1 MAPFFTEK
9 FMETIRLQL
18 VHVDKIKIKP
28 ERQRSHFDKEAI
40 EALYHRI
47 VEDGLL
53 HPPGIDTLEN
63 SAIVYG
69 ERRFRCMRTMA
80 KHGIPVKYNSEVLPV
95 GMIPVNLLNETD
107 VLKLEELE
115 LSENSDRQD
124 LTWQEKAR
132 ALARIKEIIAGR
144 KQREQEAKAE
154 SDPDANDVLPDVVV
168 TQAEVAQ
175 VFGTAPSS
183 AGAHL
188 SIVNHLDDPDVA
200 KAKSLKDAVKIVE
213 KKAAQAHRE
222 RVAATTV
229 VNQSQHK
236 IFKGDVRDVI
246 KTVPSDTFRAIVTD
260 PPYGIEMHKDQ
271 SWDGTWHEYNDDEAY
286 CFNLFEAL
294 IPEWDRITLDAAH
307 LYAFCDFAK
316 FEKIRSIFDS
326 YRVDE
331 KGKVGFLVTPE
342 CALQHNLGI
351 KESKIMLKTKAVF
364 EVMYFPFIWNKGNVA
379 SYPKPNHWPR
389 KSYECLLYAIKGG
402 HEQAKLDLA
411 VIDIPQ
417 IQNQKHPAGKP
428 TDLYKFLIERS
439 TLAGEYV
446 FDGFAGQ
453 GNMLRAAHASK
464 RISYSVEL
472 SDTYYPM
479 LVEAYNE
486 CQ

>member
-1 MAPFFTEK
+1 MDN
-9 FMETIRLQL
+9 IQLQL
-18 VHVDKIKIKP
+18 VHVDKVVIK
-28 ERQRSHFDKEAI
+28 EGRQRTDFDKQALE
-40 EALYHRI
+40 ELYHRI
-47 VEDGLL
+47 VKDGLL
-53 HPPGIDTLEN
+53 HPPGIDTLETSN
-63 SAIVYG
+63 IVYG
-69 ERRFRCMRTMA
+69 ERRFRCLRAMA
-80 KHGIPVKYNSEVLPV
+80 KRGIQVKYNSELLPV
-95 GMIPVNLLNETD
+95 GMIPVNILNETD
-107 VLKLEELE
+107 ELVLEEIE
-115 LSENSDRQD
+115 LSENTDRQD

-132 ALARIKEIIAGR
+132 AIARIQEILARRNARGSQTVDE
-144 KQREQEAKAE
+144 
-154 SDPDANDVLPDVVV
+154 
-168 TQAEVAQ
+168 AEVADEAERPLPDLPSKTE
-175 VFGTAPSS
+175 VAEAFGSS
-183 AGAHL
+183 IVTVSKHL
-188 SIVNHLDDPDVA
+188 SVVDHLDDPDVA
-200 KAKSLKDAVKIVE
+200 KAKSLKDAIKIVE

-222 RVAATTV
+222 KLAETTV

-246 KTVPSDTFRAIVTD
+246 KTLPANTFRAIVTD
-260 PPYGIEMHKDQ
+260 PPYGIDMHKDQ

-316 FEKIRSIFDS
+316 FEKIRAIFDA

-379 SYPKPNHWPR
+379 SYPKPQHWPR
-389 KSYECLLYAIKGG
+389 KSYECLLYTIKGD

-428 TDLYKFLIERS
+428 KELYKHLIERS
-439 TLAGEYV
+439 THAGEYV

-453 GNMLRAAHASK
+453 GNMLRAAHDSK

-479 LVEAYNE
+479 LVEAYND
-486 CQ
+486 CQD